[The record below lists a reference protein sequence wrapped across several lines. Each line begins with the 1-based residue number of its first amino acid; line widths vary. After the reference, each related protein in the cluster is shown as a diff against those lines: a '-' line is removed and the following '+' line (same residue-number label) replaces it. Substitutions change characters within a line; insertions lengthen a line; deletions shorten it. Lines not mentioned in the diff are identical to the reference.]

1 MTRNRYEVAA
11 LLRRDVAFVLWF
23 FLLALA
29 SCGSDRSQSFEEINV
44 PATSTVVVPST
55 SVVEVS
61 DGNDGAD
68 DSDGA
73 TTVDDIIPSEAVA
86 QHFDLDLRAEVVQ
99 VDGGL
104 VVVSADLA
112 YIEGNGG
119 ALNVVESPQ
128 VRLDLSPGV
137 ELVDGNCRF
146 GDPVPEC
153 FFEQL
158 DHPPFSEE
166 TGPRL
171 GVQVIEMTFS
181 VDEDTVDPTV
191 TMTAESFRNTVEFDP
206 DPSNNVVTLSLVD

>member
-1 MTRNRYEVAA
+1 MRNRYEVAA
-11 LLRRDVAFVLWF
+11 LPRRDVAFVLCF

-29 SCGSDRSQSFEEINV
+29 SCGSDRAQSFEEINV
-44 PATSTVVVPST
+44 PVTSTVVVPST

-61 DGNDGAD
+61 DDAN
-68 DSDGA
+68 DGA
-73 TTVDDIIPSEAVA
+73 TTIDDIIPSEAVER
-86 QHFDLDLRAEVVQ
+86 HFDLDLRAEVVR
-99 VDGGL
+99 VDDGL

-112 YIEGNGG
+112 FIEGSAVGG
-119 ALNVVESPQ
+119 NRVESPQ

-153 FFEQL
+153 FFEHL
-158 DHPPFSEE
+158 VHPPFSEE

-171 GVQVIEMTFS
+171 GVQVMEMTFA
-181 VDEDTVDPTV
+181 VDEDAVDPTV
-191 TMTAESFRNTVEFDP
+191 TMTAESLWNTIEFDP